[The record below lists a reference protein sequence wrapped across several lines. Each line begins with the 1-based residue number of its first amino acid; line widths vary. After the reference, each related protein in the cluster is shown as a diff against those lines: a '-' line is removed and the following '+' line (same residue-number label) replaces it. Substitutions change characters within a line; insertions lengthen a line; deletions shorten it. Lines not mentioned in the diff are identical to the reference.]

1 MPAWFTDN
9 LFVIWTIGICL
20 FVIFIQ
26 VAVDKI
32 LDARWR
38 LDLWWK
44 NRL

>member
-1 MPAWFTDN
+1 MPGWLADN
-9 LFVIWTIGICL
+9 MFVVWTIGICL
-20 FVIFIQ
+20 FVILIPT
-26 VAVDKI
+26 VVDKI